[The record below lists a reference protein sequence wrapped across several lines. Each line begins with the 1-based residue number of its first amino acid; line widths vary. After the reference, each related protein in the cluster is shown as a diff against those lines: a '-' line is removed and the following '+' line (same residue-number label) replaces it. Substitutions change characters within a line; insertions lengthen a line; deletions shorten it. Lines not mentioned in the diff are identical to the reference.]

1 MELGKTEK
9 ILRTLSPERKREIG
23 EEIEH
28 LLRTDMRYIAHK
40 YVNQFRVAAFDT
52 FGWTRED
59 LMQQVR
65 ITMWKGLATFDP
77 SKKFKITTY
86 LSAILFHYFMSLSKK
101 CRSNK
106 NAKSKL
112 VCVED
117 GMDAEMAVDDFSLD
131 ELMDSSESMSYFL
144 GKLKAQELDALT
156 LLYIE
161 RKNVTEVSRS
171 MKLSKQ
177 QVSDLTRSIK
187 TKLRDH
193 IRELEDEEDQV

>member
-1 MELGKTEK
+1 
-9 ILRTLSPERKREIG
+9 
-23 EEIEH
+23 
-28 LLRTDMRYIAHK
+28 MRYISHK

-77 SKKFKITTY
+77 AKKFKVTTY

-106 NAKSKL
+106 NAQSKL

-117 GMDAEMAVDDFSLD
+117 GMELDLATDDFSLD
-131 ELMDSSESMSYFL
+131 EVMESSESMSYFI
-144 GKLKAQELDALT
+144 GKLKARELEVLN

-161 RKNVTEVSRS
+161 RKNVTEVSKS
-171 MKLSKQ
+171 LKIPKQ
-177 QVSDLTRSIK
+177 QVTDFTRSIK
-187 TKLRDH
+187 AKLRDH
-193 IRELEDEEDQV
+193 IRELEDEEDKV